1 MPSTYVTEAGWTD
14 MLAKAGKVIFDFD
27 EDRFARNS
35 TTAQRRANSWKRSSS
50 IARLSKDLIMS
61 FPTVCSNIID
71 PKTALMIN
79 KAIERKNVTFLQLI
93 AANYHLTGANGADVI
108 KSLHTNMG
116 VNYNVDDYIDKAL
129 DLYGK
134 INEVRAIDGTH
145 YSVIQ
150 EEMRQNFLRST
161 NKRYPVSSFSEHSVR
176 NFKINKGRIFV
187 VSEANTAPKYG
198 TFNKKYDDGEENWR
212 WAQHNYNYD
221 KLEQDTKDKAAS
233 RKAQEEKW
241 KRDEQ
246 RQQQRDEVQD
256 QKDWNKEERERERD
270 RYQREKDARDAM
282 RQNVNDRSQYFQKQL
297 LDSDVKK
304 ANELMPTLISLRYQV
319 ISDPKNNAENVKN
332 YIEEEIIAGVKSR
345 LIAVPSEEI
354 TDRII
359 AMKKH
364 GVNMTNLIRAT
375 TKETSFCKDFLG
387 SIEMAKIDAKRD
399 SKLSKTNPIWRS
411 LQARSNKSKVRR
423 LVSKSNTAA
432 AITTLV
438 ITRQEVDLVKNQFDI
453 DLSNPV
459 VAIEFMDS
467 YNLMGLVIVDEQMEI
482 AEFIY
487 DGDAYFETLSFAG
500 LEKEN
505 NGVNARQ
512 IVNLLNTRR

>member
-1 MPSTYVTEAGWTD
+1 MGLKIATPKGGWLN
-14 MLAKAGKVIFDFD
+14 MLVKAGMAIFDVD
-27 EDRFARNS
+27 KERFS
-35 TTAQRRANSWKRSSS
+35 TKNSWTRSTS

-61 FPTVCSNIID
+61 FPTVCSNVID
-71 PKTALMIN
+71 PKTAIMIN
-79 KAIERKNVTFLQLI
+79 KAIERKNITFLQLI
-93 AANYHLTGANGADVI
+93 AANYHLTGASGADVI
-108 KSLHTNMG
+108 KTLHTNMG
-116 VNYNVDDYIDKAL
+116 VNYNVDEYLNKAI
-129 DLYGK
+129 DLYNN
-134 INEVRAIDGTH
+134 ISEVRAIDGTH

-150 EEMRQNFLRST
+150 EEMRQLFISST
-161 NKRYPVSSFSEHSVR
+161 NKRYPISSFSEHSV
-176 NFKINKGRIFV
+176 NDYKIRRDRIFV
-187 VSEANTAPKYG
+187 VTEDRTAPYYG
-198 TFNKKYDDGEENWR
+198 SFDKRYDYGEENWR

-221 KLEQDTKDKAAS
+221 KLNQDRADKAAA
-233 RKAQEEKW
+233 RKSQEEKW
-241 KRDEQ
+241 EKDDKYRRERDKKE
-246 RQQQRDEVQD
+246 DERE
-256 QKDWNKEERERERD
+256 EEREKYRRD
-270 RYQREKDARDAM
+270 HQYTQ
-282 RQNVNDRSQYFQKQL
+282 DRSQYFQKQL

-304 ANELMPTLISLRYQV
+304 ANELMPTLISLRYQL
-319 ISDPKNNAENVKN
+319 ITNPQKNKGSEDVRN

-345 LIAVPSEEI
+345 MIAVPSEEI

-375 TKETSFCKDFLG
+375 TKETSFCKDFIG

-423 LVSKSNTAA
+423 LISKSNTAA

-438 ITRQEVDLVKNQFDI
+438 ITKQEVEMVKNQYDI

-459 VAIEFMDS
+459 VAVEFMDT
-467 YNLMGLVIVDEQMEI
+467 YNLMGLVIVDEPMEV

-487 DGDAYFETLSFAG
+487 DGDAYFETISFAG

-512 IVNLLNTRR
+512 IVSLLNTRR

>member
-1 MPSTYVTEAGWTD
+1 MPSTYVTEASWSD
-14 MLAKAGKVIFDFD
+14 MLAKAGSVIFDFD
-27 EDRFARNS
+27 SDRFAKNS

-50 IARLSKDLIMS
+50 IARLSKELIMS

-93 AANYHLTGANGADVI
+93 AANYHLTGSNGADVI

-134 INEVRAIDGTH
+134 INEVRAVDGTH
-145 YSVIQ
+145 YAVIQ

-161 NKRYPVSSFSEHSVR
+161 NKKYPVSSFSEHSIR
-176 NFKINKGRIFV
+176 DFKINKGRIFV
-187 VSEANTAPKYG
+187 VSEAIRQPYYG
-198 TFNKKYDDGEENWR
+198 NLADEQNWR
-212 WAQHNYNYD
+212 DAQQGYNYD
-221 KLEQDTKDKAAS
+221 KLNADVNLKNAQ
-233 RKAQEEKW
+233 RKSQEEKW
-241 KRDEQ
+241 ARDEA

-256 QKDWNKEERERERD
+256 QKDWNKEQRERERD
-270 RYQREKDARDAM
+270 ERDFAYKVARDK
-282 RQNVNDRSQYFQKQL
+282 QSDRSQYFQKQL

-319 ISDPKNNAENVKN
+319 ISDPKNNAESVKN

-354 TDRII
+354 TDRIV

-423 LVSKSNTAA
+423 LISKSNTAA

-438 ITRQEVDLVKNQFDI
+438 ITRQEVDLVKNQYDI

-459 VAIEFMDS
+459 VAIEFMDN
-467 YNLMGLVIVDEQMEI
+467 YNLMGLVIVDEQMEV

>member
-1 MPSTYVTEAGWTD
+1 MPSTYVTEASWSD
-14 MLAKAGKVIFDFD
+14 MLAKAGSVIFDFD
-27 EDRFARNS
+27 SDRFAKNS

-50 IARLSKDLIMS
+50 IARLSKELIMS

-93 AANYHLTGANGADVI
+93 AANYHLTGSNGADVI

-134 INEVRAIDGTH
+134 INEVRAVDGTH
-145 YSVIQ
+145 YAVIQ

-161 NKRYPVSSFSEHSVR
+161 NKRYPVSSFSEHSIR
-176 NFKINKGRIFV
+176 DFKINKGRIFV
-187 VSEANTAPKYG
+187 VNEDRIVRQPNFGNLSDEQ
-198 TFNKKYDDGEENWR
+198 NWR
-212 WAQHNYNYD
+212 DAQMAYNYD
-221 KLEQDTKDKAAS
+221 KLEQDAVKTAS
-233 RKAQEEKW
+233 QKKAQEEKW
-241 KRDEQ
+241 SRDER

-282 RQNVNDRSQYFQKQL
+282 RQNVLDKSQYFQKQL

-319 ISDPKNNAENVKN
+319 ISDPKNHAESVKN

-354 TDRII
+354 TDRIV

-423 LVSKSNTAA
+423 LISKSNTAA

-438 ITRQEVDLVKNQFDI
+438 ITRQEVDLVKNQYDI

-459 VAIEFMDS
+459 VAIEFMDN
-467 YNLMGLVIVDEQMEI
+467 YNLMGLVIVDEQMEV